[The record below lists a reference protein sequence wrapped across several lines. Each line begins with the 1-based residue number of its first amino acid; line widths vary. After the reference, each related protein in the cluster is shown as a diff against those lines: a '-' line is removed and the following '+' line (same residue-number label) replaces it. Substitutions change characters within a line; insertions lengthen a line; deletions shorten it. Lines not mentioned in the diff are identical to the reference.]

1 MGDTTTFAELIAA
14 PLSEKVFLVELK
26 LAEEATGFTLTSG
39 KTYTY
44 ELAYLNETVTLADGS
59 TETIRKAVVACEIDG
74 VAATAKTSI
83 AEVEAT
89 AGTYWHDTANSL
101 LYVHVADDTSPTNN
115 TVIVYFWAYF
125 ATKGIVLDSRY
136 YEPYIASNGI
146 PALSQASQQIHWGA
160 SQISSG
166 EIVLINS
173 RGYFDQIASKWIWNN
188 KDAKIL
194 LGGDSLAYSEYTTIF
209 AGKIMEATFTRNE
222 FSLTIQSKAF
232 DLLRS
237 LPINNF
243 WTDTWPNLEESAEGK
258 PIPYY
263 WGVYD
268 AAQAPLVTCINTAYG
283 TNAYQYKICD
293 CTYHAIKDITQVY
306 IDYGGGLG
314 WQLASHSDE
323 DLTNGTFVLTSD
335 TIVIGTTRV
344 KVAFE
349 GYHSGGT
356 VIEGAPEIVEDILL
370 NQCGYASGDLNAAS
384 FTASKA
390 NSLVKLNVGIEK
402 DTVAMT
408 IIEQICQSD
417 LAFFD
422 EDGDGA
428 LRYRTWEPSATS
440 ATDVIDKHDIISDPE
455 IKEDT
460 SHLYYKV
467 RVGYSHLYSQDKD
480 LYAEKYNDES
490 RYKYGRDDYL
500 TIGTYIREQSQAKAL
515 ADKINWITRTPSPI
529 VSLTLKAGLI
539 DLTLGDLFKLT
550 LERAPYATAGGY
562 SERVFEIIGK
572 DVSCFPVAV
581 KLTARDLM
589 DFGSNVGFWMGP
601 AAPIWADATPAERED
616 SGFWCDANGYCLT
629 ADTASRYKSLWW

>member
-1 MGDTTTFAELIAA
+1 MGATTTFAELIAA

-59 TETIRKAVVACEIDG
+59 TETVRKAVVACEIDG
-74 VAATAKTSI
+74 VAATAKASI

-89 AGTYWHDTANSL
+89 AGTYWHDTANGK
-101 LYVHVADDTSPTNN
+101 LYVHVADGTSPLNN
-115 TVIVYFWAYF
+115 TVMAYFWVYF

-136 YEPYIASNGI
+136 YEPYIAENGI
-146 PALSQASQQIHWGA
+146 PSLSQASQQIHWGA

-173 RGYFDQIASKWIWNN
+173 RGFFDQIASRWIWNN
-188 KDAKIL
+188 KDAKIM
-194 LGGDSLAYSEYTTIF
+194 LGGDALAYSEYTTIF
-209 AGKIMEATFTRNE
+209 AGKIMEAVFTRTE
-222 FSLTIQSKAF
+222 FSLTIQSRAF

-243 WTDTWPNLEESAEGK
+243 WKDTWPNLEESAEGK
-258 PIPYY
+258 SIPYY

-268 AAQAPLVTCINTAYG
+268 AAQAPIVTCIDTAYG
-283 TNAYQYKICD
+283 TNAYQFKICD
-293 CTYHAIKDITQVY
+293 CTYHAIKSITQVY
-306 IDYGGGLG
+306 LDYGGGLG
-314 WQLASHSDE
+314 WQAGSHSAE
-323 DLTNGTFVLTSD
+323 DLNNGTFVLT
-335 TIVIGTTRV
+335 TTAFVVGTTRV

-390 NSLVKLNVGIEK
+390 NSLVKLNVGIES
-402 DTVAMT
+402 DTVAMS
-408 IIEQICQSD
+408 IIEKICQSD

-428 LRYRTWEPSATS
+428 LRYRTWEPVSTT
-440 ATDVIDKHDIISDPE
+440 ATDVIAKKDIISDPE

-460 SHLYYKV
+460 SHLYYKT
-467 RVGYSHLYSQDKD
+467 RVGYSHLYSKGEY
-480 LYAEKYNDES
+480 LYTEKYNDES
-490 RYKYGRDDYL
+490 RYKYGRDDRL
-500 TIGTYIREQSQAKAL
+500 TLETYIREKGQAQL
-515 ADKINWITRTPSPI
+515 IADRINWITRTPSPI

-550 LERAPYATAGGY
+550 LDRAPYATAGGY

-589 DFGSNVGFWMGP
+589 DYGTDVGFWMD
-601 AAPIWADATPAERED
+601 ATAPDWATATPAERGD
-616 SGFWCDANGYCLT
+616 SGYWCDASGFCDSSDAT
-629 ADTASRYKSLWW
+629 SRYKSLWW